1 MSTEGREEGI
11 GAFREA
17 GGAVVEACSAG
28 ADGMVLG
35 SADPL
40 RATRK
45 QRDKIGEARD
55 GALPTTDFSDFGRP
69 EIWRR
74 CINHAS
80 SVNNQHRQ
88 QHSSPQRTTQIPRL
102 GHYHEPP
109 HALRSSHPGSDHIR
123 PGPSATRGMALACR
137 PTFSLAK
144 QKAAAQHTRTLPS
157 QKM

>member
-1 MSTEGREEGI
+1 
-11 GAFREA
+11 
-17 GGAVVEACSAG
+17 
-28 ADGMVLG
+28 MVLG

-80 SVNNQHRQ
+80 NVNNQHRQ
-88 QHSSPQRTTQIPRL
+88 QHSSPQRTTQTPRL
-102 GHYHEPP
+102 GHYHEPLKLCD
-109 HALRSSHPGSDHIR
+109 LRIPEAIIFDLGR
-123 PGPSATRGMALACR
+123 VRLA
-137 PTFSLAK
+137 A
-144 QKAAAQHTRTLPS
+144 
-157 QKM
+157 